1 MKNKQLD
8 VILIVILLAA
18 LILNTYNI
26 WQDDTAN
33 QYYLA
38 AVKSMTQSFHN
49 FFFAS
54 FDSSGFVSVDKPP
67 VVLWIQTIF
76 AKIFGVHTWSVILPQ
91 ALAGAGSV
99 YLLYAMVKPK
109 FGKGAARISALVM
122 ALTPIAVAVSRT
134 NNIDSMLV
142 FTLLLGTWCLMKAVK
157 QGRLIWLLTAFGLIG
172 LGFNMKML
180 QAFMVLPAFLLFYLI
195 AAHANWKKK
204 IVSAVLSLIVLTGVS
219 LSWALAVDYTSAD
232 SRPYVGSSQ
241 TNSVLELAFGYN
253 GTERLLGQTTG
264 NARGDMNGFGG
275 DMQQPN
281 GNAQAQNGNSSS
293 GGSNGQNGA
302 MQPPAAGSATNG
314 NAQTQDGN
322 SSSGGSNGQ
331 NGAMQPPGAGSATNG
346 NAQTQDGNS
355 SSDDS
360 NGQNGA
366 MQPPGAGG
374 SADGGSQGA
383 NGGSQPPTGGGP
395 GGGNG
400 GLVGNGG
407 PGVGQGG
414 GQSMNMFGTGDA
426 GPLRLFQ
433 SALSGQIS
441 WMLPFSLF
449 GLLGMIISWFRSRRE
464 KAGEMKE
471 TIFWAAWLF
480 PVAGFFSIAGFF
492 HHYYLIM
499 LAPPIAALSGIGW
512 YAMYGLYKNHKDW
525 ASYLLPASV
534 LTTAAFQVYILSAY
548 TSQIGSAWMYVMGIL
563 GLGVTIALLMLK
575 RSHPYGKQLT
585 IISLCVLL
593 LTPVYWSA
601 TPILYGGNSVLPESG
616 PQLQSSNGGGMF
628 SSDVNT
634 GLLTYLRKNNSGE
647 EYLFATL
654 TTVTAAP
661 YIINADEN
669 VMALGGFNGTDP
681 ILSVSELKNLV
692 KERKVKYFLI
702 SDDNS
707 GNSELV
713 SWIKEN
719 GTEISSDEYSSTTN
733 STDSSA
739 QQGTRGGPGGGQRQ
753 TLYKVEL

>member
-1 MKNKQLD
+1 MNIKNKQLD
-8 VILIVILLAA
+8 VILILILLAA

-26 WQDDTAN
+26 WQDDAAN

-67 VVLWIQTIF
+67 IVLWIQTIC
-76 AKIFGVHTWSVILPQ
+76 AKIFGVYTWSVIMPQ

-99 YLLYAMVKPK
+99 YLLYALIKPK

-157 QGRLIWLLTAFGLIG
+157 QGRLIWLLSAFGLIG

-275 DMQQPN
+275 GMQQPN
-281 GNAQAQNGNSSS
+281 GNAQ
-293 GGSNGQNGA
+293 
-302 MQPPAAGSATNG
+302 
-314 NAQTQDGN
+314 TQDEN
-322 SSSGGSNGQ
+322 RSSDGSNGQ
-331 NGAMQPPGAGSATNG
+331 NGAMQPPGADRT
-346 NAQTQDGNS
+346 T
-355 SSDDS
+355 DD
-360 NGQNGA
+360 
-366 MQPPGAGG
+366 
-374 SADGGSQGA
+374 GSQGA

-395 GGGNG
+395 GG
-400 GLVGNGG
+400 
-407 PGVGQGG
+407 GQGG

-441 WMLPFSLF
+441 WMLPFALF

-471 TIFWAAWLF
+471 TIFWAAWLA

-525 ASYLLPASV
+525 ASYLLPAAV
-534 LTTAAFQVYILSAY
+534 LTTTAFQVYILSAY

-575 RSHPYGKQLT
+575 RSHPFGKQLT

-628 SSDVNT
+628 SSDVDT
-634 GLLTYLRKNNSGE
+634 GLLTYLRKNNTGE

-681 ILSVSELKNLV
+681 ILTVSELKNLV
-692 KERKVKYFLI
+692 KEGKVKYFLI
-702 SDDNS
+702 SDNS

-733 STDSSA
+733 NTDSSA
-739 QQGTRGGPGGGQRQ
+739 QQGTRGGPGGRQQQ

>member
-1 MKNKQLD
+1 MMKIKNKQLD
-8 VILIVILLAA
+8 VILVLILLAA

-26 WQDDTAN
+26 WQDDASN

-49 FFFAS
+49 FFFVS

-67 VVLWIQTIF
+67 LVLWIQTIF

-99 YLLYAMVKPK
+99 YLLYALIKPK

-134 NNIDSMLV
+134 NNVDSMLV

-157 QGRLIWLLTAFGLIG
+157 QGRLTWLLAAFGLIG

-195 AAHANWKKK
+195 AAHAKWKKK

-219 LSWALAVDYTSAD
+219 LSWALAVDYTSAG

-281 GNAQAQNGNSSS
+281 GNAQAQDGNSSS

-302 MQPPAAGSATNG
+302 MQPPAAGGAT
-314 NAQTQDGN
+314 DG
-322 SSSGGSNGQ
+322 S
-331 NGAMQPPGAGSATNG
+331 
-346 NAQTQDGNS
+346 
-355 SSDDS
+355 
-360 NGQNGA
+360 
-366 MQPPGAGG
+366 
-374 SADGGSQGA
+374 SQGA
-383 NGGSQPPTGGGP
+383 NGSSHPPTGGGP
-395 GGGNG
+395 GG
-400 GLVGNGG
+400 
-407 PGVGQGG
+407 GQGG

-441 WMLPFSLF
+441 WMLPFALF
-449 GLLGMIISWFRSRRE
+449 GLLGMIISWFRSRE
-464 KAGEMKE
+464 KTGEMKE
-471 TIFWAAWLF
+471 TIFWAAWLV

-499 LAPPIAALSGIGW
+499 LAPPIAALSGVGW

-525 ASYLLPASV
+525 ASYLLPAAV

-548 TSQIGSAWMYVMGIL
+548 TNQIGSAWMYVMGIG

-575 RSHPYGKQLT
+575 RIHPFGKQLT

-616 PQLQSSNGGGMF
+616 PQLQRSNGGGMF
-628 SSDVNT
+628 SSDMDT
-634 GLLTYLRKNNSGE
+634 GLLTYLREHHTGE

-692 KERKVKYFLI
+692 KEGKVKYFLI

-719 GTEISSDEYSSTTN
+719 GTEISSDQYRSTTN

>member
-1 MKNKQLD
+1 MMKIKNKQLD
-8 VILIVILLAA
+8 VILVLILLAA

-26 WQDDTAN
+26 WQDDAAN

-67 VVLWIQTIF
+67 LVLWIQTIF

-99 YLLYAMVKPK
+99 YLLYALIKPK

-157 QGRLIWLLTAFGLIG
+157 QGRLTWLLAAFGLIG

-195 AAHANWKKK
+195 AAHAKWKKK

-219 LSWALAVDYTSAD
+219 LSWALAVDYTSAG

-281 GNAQAQNGNSSS
+281 GNAQTQDGNSSS

-302 MQPPAAGSATNG
+302 MQPPAAGGAT
-314 NAQTQDGN
+314 DG
-322 SSSGGSNGQ
+322 S
-331 NGAMQPPGAGSATNG
+331 
-346 NAQTQDGNS
+346 
-355 SSDDS
+355 
-360 NGQNGA
+360 
-366 MQPPGAGG
+366 
-374 SADGGSQGA
+374 SQGA
-383 NGGSQPPTGGGP
+383 NGSSQPPTGGGP
-395 GGGNG
+395 GG
-400 GLVGNGG
+400 
-407 PGVGQGG
+407 GQGG

-441 WMLPFSLF
+441 WMLPFALF
-449 GLLGMIISWFRSRRE
+449 GLLGMIISWFRSRE
-464 KAGEMKE
+464 KTGEMKE
-471 TIFWAAWLF
+471 TIFWAAWLV

-499 LAPPIAALSGIGW
+499 LAPPIAALSGVGW

-525 ASYLLPASV
+525 ASYLLPAAV

-548 TSQIGSAWMYVMGIL
+548 TNQIGSAWMYVMGIG

-575 RSHPYGKQLT
+575 RIHPFGKQLT

-616 PQLQSSNGGGMF
+616 PQLQNSNGGGMF
-628 SSDVNT
+628 SSDVDT
-634 GLLTYLRKNNSGE
+634 GLLTYLRENNTGE
-647 EYLFATL
+647 DYLFATL

-692 KERKVKYFLI
+692 KEGKVKYFLI

-719 GTEISSDEYSSTTN
+719 GTEISSDQYRSTTN

>member
-1 MKNKQLD
+1 MMKIKNKQLD
-8 VILIVILLAA
+8 VILILILLAA

-99 YLLYAMVKPK
+99 YLLYALIKPK
-109 FGKGAARISALVM
+109 FGKSAARISALVM

-204 IVSAVLSLIVLTGVS
+204 IVSAVLSLIVLTGGS

-281 GNAQAQNGNSSS
+281 GNAQAQNGNSSI
-293 GGSNGQNGA
+293 
-302 MQPPAAGSATNG
+302 
-314 NAQTQDGN
+314 
-322 SSSGGSNGQ
+322 GGSNGQ

-383 NGGSQPPTGGGP
+383 NGGSQPPTGGRPRG
-395 GGGNG
+395 
-400 GLVGNGG
+400 GNGG

-471 TIFWAAWLF
+471 TIFWAAWLV

-548 TSQIGSAWMYVMGIL
+548 TSQIGSAWMYVIGIL

-585 IISLCVLL
+585 ITSLCVLL

-628 SSDVNT
+628 SSDVDT

-692 KERKVKYFLI
+692 KEGKVKYFLI

>member
-8 VILIVILLAA
+8 VILVLILLAA

-26 WQDDTAN
+26 WQDDAAN

-67 VVLWIQTIF
+67 LVLWIQTIF

-99 YLLYAMVKPK
+99 YLLYALIKPK

-157 QGRLIWLLTAFGLIG
+157 QGRLTWLLAAFGLIG

-195 AAHANWKKK
+195 AAHAKWKKK

-281 GNAQAQNGNSSS
+281 GNAQAQNGNNSSDS
-293 GGSNGQNGA
+293 SNGQNG
-302 MQPPAAGSATNG
+302 MMHPPGTGSTNNG

-331 NGAMQPPGAGSATNG
+331 NGAMQPPA
-346 NAQTQDGNS
+346 
-355 SSDDS
+355 
-360 NGQNGA
+360 
-366 MQPPGAGG
+366 AGG
-374 SADGGSQGA
+374 ATDGSSQGA
-383 NGGSQPPTGGGP
+383 NGSSQPPTGGGP
-395 GGGNG
+395 GG
-400 GLVGNGG
+400 
-407 PGVGQGG
+407 GQGG

-426 GPLRLFQ
+426 GPMRLFQ

-441 WMLPFSLF
+441 WMLPFALF
-449 GLLGMIISWFRSRRE
+449 GLLGMIISWFRSRE
-464 KAGEMKE
+464 KTGEMKE
-471 TIFWAAWLF
+471 TIFWAAWLV

-525 ASYLLPASV
+525 ASYLLPAAV

-548 TSQIGSAWMYVMGIL
+548 TNQIGSAWMYVMGIM

-575 RSHPYGKQLT
+575 RSHPFGKQLT

-593 LTPVYWSA
+593 FAPVYWSA

-616 PQLQSSNGGGMF
+616 PQLQRSNGGGMF
-628 SSDVNT
+628 SSDVDT
-634 GLLTYLRKNNSGE
+634 GLLTYLREHHTGE

-692 KERKVKYFLI
+692 KEGKVKYFLI

-707 GNSELV
+707 GNRELV

-719 GTEISSDEYSSTTN
+719 GTEISSDQYRSTTN

>member
-8 VILIVILLAA
+8 VILVLILLAA

-26 WQDDTAN
+26 WQDDAAN

-67 VVLWIQTIF
+67 LVLWIQTIF

-99 YLLYAMVKPK
+99 YLLYALIKPK

-157 QGRLIWLLTAFGLIG
+157 QGRLTWLLAAFGLIG

-195 AAHANWKKK
+195 AAHAKWKKK

-219 LSWALAVDYTSAD
+219 LSWALAVDYTSAG

-281 GNAQAQNGNSSS
+281 GNAQTQNGNSSS
-293 GGSNGQNGA
+293 NGSNGQNG
-302 MQPPAAGSATNG
+302 MMHPPSTGSTTNG
-314 NAQTQDGN
+314 NTQTQDGN

-331 NGAMQPPGAGSATNG
+331 NGAMQPPA
-346 NAQTQDGNS
+346 
-355 SSDDS
+355 
-360 NGQNGA
+360 
-366 MQPPGAGG
+366 AGG
-374 SADGGSQGA
+374 ATDGSSQGA
-383 NGGSQPPTGGGP
+383 NGSSQPPTGGGP
-395 GGGNG
+395 GG
-400 GLVGNGG
+400 
-407 PGVGQGG
+407 GQGG

-441 WMLPFSLF
+441 WMLPFALF
-449 GLLGMIISWFRSRRE
+449 GLLGMIISWFRSRE
-464 KAGEMKE
+464 KTGEMKE
-471 TIFWAAWLF
+471 TIFWAAWLV
-480 PVAGFFSIAGFF
+480 PVAGFFSIACFF

-525 ASYLLPASV
+525 ASYLLPAAV

-548 TSQIGSAWMYVMGIL
+548 TNQIGSAWMYVMGIV

-575 RSHPYGKQLT
+575 RSHPFGKQLT

-593 LTPVYWSA
+593 LAPVYWSA

-616 PQLQSSNGGGMF
+616 PQLQRSNGGGMF
-628 SSDVNT
+628 SSDVDT
-634 GLLTYLRKNNSGE
+634 GLLTYLREHHTGE

-692 KERKVKYFLI
+692 KEGKVKYFLI

-707 GNSELV
+707 GNRELV

-719 GTEISSDEYSSTTN
+719 GTEISSDQYRSTTN

>member
-1 MKNKQLD
+1 MMKIKNKQLD
-8 VILIVILLAA
+8 VILILILLAA

-26 WQDDTAN
+26 WQDDAAN

-67 VVLWIQTIF
+67 VVLWIQTIC

-91 ALAGAGSV
+91 ALAGTGSV
-99 YLLYAMVKPK
+99 YLLYALIKPK

-142 FTLLLGTWCLMKAVK
+142 FTLLLSTWCLMKAVK
-157 QGRLIWLLTAFGLIG
+157 QGRLLWLLAAFGLIG

-281 GNAQAQNGNSSS
+281 SNAQAQNGNRSS

-302 MQPPAAGSATNG
+302 MQPPGADSATDG

-322 SSSGGSNGQ
+322 RSSGGSNGQ
-331 NGAMQPPGAGSATNG
+331 NGAMQPPGAGG
-346 NAQTQDGNS
+346 
-355 SSDDS
+355 SSD
-360 NGQNGA
+360 
-366 MQPPGAGG
+366 G
-374 SADGGSQGA
+374 SSQGA

-400 GLVGNGG
+400 GPGG
-407 PGVGQGG
+407 GQGG

-441 WMLPFSLF
+441 WMLPFALF
-449 GLLGMIISWFRSRRE
+449 GLLGMIISWYRSRRE
-464 KAGEMKE
+464 KTGEMKE
-471 TIFWAAWLF
+471 TIFWAAWLV

-525 ASYLLPASV
+525 ASYLLPAAV

-548 TSQIGSAWMYVMGIL
+548 TNQIDSAWMYVMGIM
-563 GLGVTIALLMLK
+563 GLGVTIALLILK
-575 RSHPYGKQLT
+575 RSHPFGKQLT

-628 SSDVNT
+628 SSDVDT
-634 GLLTYLRKNNSGE
+634 GLLTYLRKNNTGE

-692 KERKVKYFLI
+692 KEGKVKYFLI
-702 SDDNS
+702 SDNS

-719 GTEISSDEYSSTTN
+719 GTEISSDEYNSTTN
-733 STDSSA
+733 NSDSSV
-739 QQGTRGGPGGGQRQ
+739 QQGARGGPGGGQQQ

>member
-8 VILIVILLAA
+8 VILVLILLAA

-26 WQDDTAN
+26 WQDDAAN

-67 VVLWIQTIF
+67 LVLWIQTIF

-99 YLLYAMVKPK
+99 YLLYALIKPK

-157 QGRLIWLLTAFGLIG
+157 QGRLTWLLAAFGLIG

-195 AAHANWKKK
+195 AAHAKWKKK

-232 SRPYVGSSQ
+232 SRPHVGSSQ

-281 GNAQAQNGNSSS
+281 GNAQTQDGNSSS

-302 MQPPAAGSATNG
+302 MQPPAAGGAT
-314 NAQTQDGN
+314 DG
-322 SSSGGSNGQ
+322 S
-331 NGAMQPPGAGSATNG
+331 
-346 NAQTQDGNS
+346 
-355 SSDDS
+355 
-360 NGQNGA
+360 
-366 MQPPGAGG
+366 
-374 SADGGSQGA
+374 SQGA
-383 NGGSQPPTGGGP
+383 NGSSQPPTGGGP
-395 GGGNG
+395 GG
-400 GLVGNGG
+400 
-407 PGVGQGG
+407 GQGG

-441 WMLPFSLF
+441 WMLPFALF
-449 GLLGMIISWFRSRRE
+449 GLLGMIISWFRSRE
-464 KAGEMKE
+464 KTGEMKE
-471 TIFWAAWLF
+471 TIFWAAWLV

-499 LAPPIAALSGIGW
+499 LAPPIAALSGVGW

-525 ASYLLPASV
+525 ASYLLPAAV

-548 TSQIGSAWMYVMGIL
+548 TNQIGSAWMYVMGIG

-575 RSHPYGKQLT
+575 RIHPFGKQLT

-616 PQLQSSNGGGMF
+616 PQLQNSNGGGMF
-628 SSDVNT
+628 SSDVDT
-634 GLLTYLRKNNSGE
+634 GLLTYLRENNTGE
-647 EYLFATL
+647 DYLFATL

-692 KERKVKYFLI
+692 KEGKVKYFLI

-719 GTEISSDEYSSTTN
+719 GTEISSDQYRSTTN

>member
-1 MKNKQLD
+1 MMKIKNKQLD
-8 VILIVILLAA
+8 VTLILILLAA

-26 WQDDTAN
+26 WQDNAAN

-38 AVKSMTQSFHN
+38 AVKSMTQSCHN

-67 VVLWIQTIF
+67 LVLWIQTIF

-99 YLLYAMVKPK
+99 YLLYALIKPK

-157 QGRLIWLLTAFGLIG
+157 QGRLLWLLAAFGLIG

-264 NARGDMNGFGG
+264 NVRGDMNGFRG

-281 GNAQAQNGNSSS
+281 GNAHTQNGN
-293 GGSNGQNGA
+293 N
-302 MQPPAAGSATNG
+302 AADS
-314 NAQTQDGN
+314 
-322 SSSGGSNGQ
+322 SNGQ
-331 NGAMQPPGAGSATNG
+331 NGAMQPPGASSATNG
-346 NAQTQDGNS
+346 NAQTQDGS
-355 SSDDS
+355 RSSDGSD
-360 NGQNGA
+360 GQNGA
-366 MQPPGAGG
+366 MQPPAAGN
-374 SADGGSQGA
+374 ATDDGSQGA

-395 GGGNG
+395 GG
-400 GLVGNGG
+400 NGG
-407 PGVGQGG
+407 PGAGQGS

-441 WMLPFSLF
+441 WMLPFALF
-449 GLLGMIISWFRSRRE
+449 GLLGMIISWLRSRRE
-464 KAGEMKE
+464 NAGEMKE
-471 TIFWAAWLF
+471 TIFWAAWLV

-512 YAMYGLYKNHKDW
+512 YAMYALYKNHKDW
-525 ASYLLPASV
+525 ASYLLPAAV

-548 TSQIGSAWMYVMGIL
+548 TSQIGSAWMYVMGLL

-575 RSHPYGKQLT
+575 RSHPFGKQLT

-628 SSDVNT
+628 SSDVDT
-634 GLLTYLRKNNSGE
+634 GLLTYLRKNNTDE

-692 KERKVKYFLI
+692 KEGKIKYFLI
-702 SDDNS
+702 SDNS

-719 GTEISSDEYSSTTN
+719 GTEISSDEYNSTTN
-733 STDSSA
+733 NTDRSA
-739 QQGTRGGPGGGQRQ
+739 QQGARGGLGGGQQQ

>member
-1 MKNKQLD
+1 MMKIKNKQLD
-8 VILIVILLAA
+8 VILVLILLAA

-26 WQDDTAN
+26 WQDDAAN

-67 VVLWIQTIF
+67 LVLWIQTIF

-99 YLLYAMVKPK
+99 YLLYALIKPK

-157 QGRLIWLLTAFGLIG
+157 QGRLTWLLAAFGLIG

-195 AAHANWKKK
+195 AAHAKWKKK

-219 LSWALAVDYTSAD
+219 LSWALAVDYTSAG

-281 GNAQAQNGNSSS
+281 GNAQTQNGNSSS
-293 GGSNGQNGA
+293 NGSNGQNG
-302 MQPPAAGSATNG
+302 MMHPPSTGSTTNG
-314 NAQTQDGN
+314 NTQTQDGN

-331 NGAMQPPGAGSATNG
+331 NGAMQPPA
-346 NAQTQDGNS
+346 
-355 SSDDS
+355 
-360 NGQNGA
+360 
-366 MQPPGAGG
+366 AGG
-374 SADGGSQGA
+374 ATDGSSQGA
-383 NGGSQPPTGGGP
+383 NGSSQPPTGGGP
-395 GGGNG
+395 GG
-400 GLVGNGG
+400 
-407 PGVGQGG
+407 GQGG

-441 WMLPFSLF
+441 WMLPFALF
-449 GLLGMIISWFRSRRE
+449 GLLGMIISWFRSRE
-464 KAGEMKE
+464 KTGEMKE
-471 TIFWAAWLF
+471 TIFWAAWLV
-480 PVAGFFSIAGFF
+480 PVAGFFSIACFF

-525 ASYLLPASV
+525 ASYLLPAAV

-548 TSQIGSAWMYVMGIL
+548 TNQIGSAWMYVMGIV

-575 RSHPYGKQLT
+575 RSHPFGKQLT

-593 LTPVYWSA
+593 LAPVYWSA

-616 PQLQSSNGGGMF
+616 PQLQRSNGGGMF
-628 SSDVNT
+628 SSDVDT
-634 GLLTYLRKNNSGE
+634 GLLTYLREHHTGE

-692 KERKVKYFLI
+692 KEGKVKYFLI

-707 GNSELV
+707 GNRELV

-719 GTEISSDEYSSTTN
+719 GTEISSDQYRSTTN

>member
-8 VILIVILLAA
+8 VILVLILLAA

-26 WQDDTAN
+26 WQDDASN

-49 FFFAS
+49 FFFVS

-67 VVLWIQTIF
+67 LVLWIQTIF

-99 YLLYAMVKPK
+99 YLLYALIKPK

-134 NNIDSMLV
+134 NNVDSMLV

-157 QGRLIWLLTAFGLIG
+157 QGRLTWLLAAFGLIG

-195 AAHANWKKK
+195 AAHAKWKKK

-219 LSWALAVDYTSAD
+219 LSWALAVDYTSAG

-281 GNAQAQNGNSSS
+281 GNAQAQDGNSSS

-302 MQPPAAGSATNG
+302 MQPPAAGGAT
-314 NAQTQDGN
+314 DG
-322 SSSGGSNGQ
+322 S
-331 NGAMQPPGAGSATNG
+331 
-346 NAQTQDGNS
+346 
-355 SSDDS
+355 
-360 NGQNGA
+360 
-366 MQPPGAGG
+366 
-374 SADGGSQGA
+374 SQGA
-383 NGGSQPPTGGGP
+383 NGSSHPPTGGGP
-395 GGGNG
+395 GG
-400 GLVGNGG
+400 
-407 PGVGQGG
+407 GQGG

-441 WMLPFSLF
+441 WMLPFALF
-449 GLLGMIISWFRSRRE
+449 GLLGMIISWFRSRE
-464 KAGEMKE
+464 KTGEMKE
-471 TIFWAAWLF
+471 TIFWAAWLV
-480 PVAGFFSIAGFF
+480 PVAGFFSIACFF

-525 ASYLLPASV
+525 ASYLLPAAV

-548 TSQIGSAWMYVMGIL
+548 TNQIGSAWMYVMGIV

-575 RSHPYGKQLT
+575 RSHPFGKQLT

-593 LTPVYWSA
+593 LAPVYWSA

-616 PQLQSSNGGGMF
+616 PQLQRSNGGGMF
-628 SSDVNT
+628 SSDVDT
-634 GLLTYLRKNNSGE
+634 GLLTYLREHHTGE

-669 VMALGGFNGTDP
+669 VMVLGGFNGTDP

-692 KERKVKYFLI
+692 KEGKVKYFLI

-719 GTEISSDEYSSTTN
+719 GTEISSDQYRSTTN